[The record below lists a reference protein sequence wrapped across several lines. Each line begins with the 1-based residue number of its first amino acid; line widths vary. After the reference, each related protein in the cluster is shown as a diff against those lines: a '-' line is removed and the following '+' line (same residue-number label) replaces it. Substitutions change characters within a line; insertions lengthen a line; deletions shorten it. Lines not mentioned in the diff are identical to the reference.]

1 MISIIGYIAMA
12 CLIGSAVP
20 QAIKTIRDGHAEGL
34 SVGYL
39 VLMQAGFVLMLIY
52 LFGTHPVMP
61 VVLNYVANIVVWLIP
76 CYYRVY
82 PRK

>member
-20 QAIKTIRDGHAEGL
+20 QAIKTIKDGHADGL
-34 SVGYL
+34 SVSYL
-39 VLMQAGFVLMLIY
+39 VLLQVGFVLMISY
-52 LFGTHPVMP
+52 LLATNPVIP
-61 VVLNYVANIVVWLIP
+61 VLLNYVANIVVWAIP
-76 CYYRVY
+76 CYYKAY